1 MNYSKKMG
9 LEALSRSLLL
19 MSYDNK
25 KTLTENV
32 DNILIEQNV
41 VPINQLLR
49 DAVRGPGTNL
59 QKLRTVFDRLSKQD
73 FINLNNAVVS
83 NPKYFSVPP
92 NSYKNIQDMLNGELG
107 VGNLD
112 IAKYITGKLKGLGIN
127 MTYKVYQNNPKSL
140 YPNSIRINLDGTQSK
155 PENKKNQAKPLDPN
169 QGPKVTEFTC
179 KVPGDKNYAYTFKDN
194 NWFALNL
201 KNNKRFNLT
210 LLTKQF
216 PTYKKTIDVLV
227 KTCPTQLQTSTTT
240 QTTDQSQTQQRNNE
254 PVTQMSPLLVKQV
267 ESLVQNPNITLTKVE
282 ELAPNNVPLV
292 KEFCKQL
299 FDFIDEQDQ
308 AAGKATATP
317 QQRDDLSQCLQQ
329 YNFGIGQGASRVKQ
343 RYGLTSSGGDKGIR

>member
-1 MNYSKKMG
+1 
-9 LEALSRSLLL
+9 

-32 DNILIEQNV
+32 DNILIEQNQTDV
-41 VPINQLLR
+41 KKLLR
-49 DAVRGPGTNL
+49 DAIYSFGTDPDTL
-59 QKLRTVFDRLSKQD
+59 KKVFDQLKTKQD
-73 FINLNNAVVS
+73 YIKLDNEIKKNPNN
-83 NPKYFSVPP
+83 FSVGGT
-92 NSYKNIQDMLNGELG
+92 YKSILDILNGELERD
-107 VGNLD
+107 NLD

-140 YPNSIRINLDGTQSK
+140 YPNSIRINLEGTQSK

-179 KVPGDKNYAYTFKDN
+179 KVPNDKNYAYTSKDN

-216 PTYKKTIDVLV
+216 PAYKKTIDVLV
-227 KTCPTQLQTSTTT
+227 KTCPTQLQTSATT

>member
-49 DAVRGPGTNL
+49 DAVRGPGTRL

-83 NPKYFSVPP
+83 NPEYFSVPP
-92 NSYKNIQDMLNGELG
+92 NSYKNIQDMLNGELEAD
-107 VGNLD
+107 NLD

-140 YPNSIRINLDGTQSK
+140 YPNSIRINLEGTQSK

-179 KVPGDKNYAYTFKDN
+179 KVPNDKNYAYTSKDN

-201 KNNKRFNLT
+201 KNKQRFNLT

-216 PTYKKTIDVLV
+216 PAYKKTIEILV
-227 KTCPTQLQTSTTT
+227 KTCPTQSQTSSTT
-240 QTTDQSQTQQRNNE
+240 QGATQSQTQAE
-254 PVTQMSPLLVKQV
+254 P
-267 ESLVQNPNITLTKVE
+267 
-282 ELAPNNVPLV
+282 
-292 KEFCKQL
+292 
-299 FDFIDEQDQ
+299 
-308 AAGKATATP
+308 
-317 QQRDDLSQCLQQ
+317 QRDNTSVTYMEPLGGVQVPNSNQQ
-329 YNFGIGQGASRVKQ
+329 MDIKS
-343 RYGLTSSGGDKGIR
+343 

>member
-1 MNYSKKMG
+1 MG

-59 QKLRTVFDRLSKQD
+59 QKLRTVFDRLKRQD

-92 NSYKNIQDMLNGELG
+92 DSYKNIQDMLNGELG
-107 VGNLD
+107 ADNLD

-140 YPNSIRINLDGTQSK
+140 YPNSIRINLEGTQSK

-179 KVPGDKNYAYTFKDN
+179 KVPNDKNYAYTSKDN

-201 KNNKRFNLT
+201 KNKQRFNLT

-216 PTYKKTIDVLV
+216 PAYKKTIEILV
-227 KTCPTQLQTSTTT
+227 KTCPKQQPTS
-240 QTTDQSQTQQRNNE
+240 DSEVKIPYRN
-254 PVTQMSPLLVKQV
+254 
-267 ESLVQNPNITLTKVE
+267 VQDVI
-282 ELAPNNVPLV
+282 
-292 KEFCKQL
+292 Q
-299 FDFIDEQDQ
+299 
-308 AAGKATATP
+308 TP
-317 QQRDDLSQCLQQ
+317 QLTNNDLSQFNVNQ
-329 YNFGIGQGASRVKQ
+329 
-343 RYGLTSSGGDKGIR
+343 

>member
-1 MNYSKKMG
+1 
-9 LEALSRSLLL
+9 
-19 MSYDNK
+19 
-25 KTLTENV
+25 
-32 DNILIEQNV
+32 
-41 VPINQLLR
+41 
-49 DAVRGPGTNL
+49 
-59 QKLRTVFDRLSKQD
+59 
-73 FINLNNAVVS
+73 
-83 NPKYFSVPP
+83 
-92 NSYKNIQDMLNGELG
+92 MLNGELG

-216 PTYKKTIDVLV
+216 PAYKKTIDVLV
-227 KTCPTQLQTSTTT
+227 KTCPTQQPTS
-240 QTTDQSQTQQRNNE
+240 DSEVKIPFRN
-254 PVTQMSPLLVKQV
+254 VKDV
-267 ESLVQNPNITLTKVE
+267 FP
-282 ELAPNNVPLV
+282 
-292 KEFCKQL
+292 
-299 FDFIDEQDQ
+299 
-308 AAGKATATP
+308 TP
-317 QQRDDLSQCLQQ
+317 QLTNNDLSQFNVNQ
-329 YNFGIGQGASRVKQ
+329 
-343 RYGLTSSGGDKGIR
+343 